1 MNIVLA
7 RGRRTFSGA
16 SNNRHPHPPGRHRR
30 HSIGHGRGRDIDTVQ
45 TGTQRYR
52 PRSLS
57 TDSSSS
63 GSSTS
68 SSSIHSTTS
77 EPPEMPVPHIG
88 EPSPG
93 RPFNGGSSKERGCGG
108 RGGRGQHHN
117 TRAGWCA
124 PGTAGPN
131 TVPPIP
137 GLRGGLEGG
146 EPGPS
151 HEKYSTRREQKRAWK
166 VEKRGMKYEHRR
178 MKRAARFERRAVK
191 HERRQ
196 RKRELKVARRAEG
209 RTGGDDL
216 WKLLIFFHG
225 ARGETG
231 QS

>member
-16 SNNRHPHPPGRHRR
+16 NNNRHPHPPGRHRR
-30 HSIGHGRGRDIDTVQ
+30 HSVGHDRGRDVDPTQ
-45 TGTQRYR
+45 TASQRYR
-52 PRSLS
+52 DRSLS

-63 GSSTS
+63 DSSTS

-77 EPPEMPVPHIG
+77 EPPEMPVPHIT

-93 RPFNGGSSKERGCGG
+93 GFFGGGSLKERGCGD
-108 RGGRGQHHN
+108 RGGRGKYHN
-117 TRAGWCA
+117 PGAGWCA
-124 PGTAGPN
+124 PGPS

-137 GLRGGLEGG
+137 GLRSGLEGG
-146 EPGPS
+146 PGPS
-151 HEKYSTRREQKRAWK
+151 HEKYSSRHEQKRAWK
-166 VEKRGMKYEHRR
+166 VEKRGMKYERRR
-178 MKRAARFERRAVK
+178 MKRAARFEKRATK
-191 HERRQ
+191 YERRQ
-196 RKRELKVARRAEG
+196 RKRELKATRRAEG

-225 ARGETG
+225 ARRETG